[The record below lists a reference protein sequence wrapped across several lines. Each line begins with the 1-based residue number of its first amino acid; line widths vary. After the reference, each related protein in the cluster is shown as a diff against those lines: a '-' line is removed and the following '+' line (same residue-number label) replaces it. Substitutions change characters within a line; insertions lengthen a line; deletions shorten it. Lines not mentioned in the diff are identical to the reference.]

1 MQWADEEALLF
12 ESREACDALI
22 QCYDGFHK
30 IMKHGALTG
39 YSYPSEFQFLRT
51 IVPKI
56 IAHRAKDSNKSTP
69 AKADSTEA
77 LREAAKSS
85 QKEVS

>member
-1 MQWADEEALLF
+1 
-12 ESREACDALI
+12 
-22 QCYDGFHK
+22 
-30 IMKHGALTG
+30 MKHGALTG

-56 IAHRAKDSNKSTP
+56 IAHRAEDSNKSTP

-85 QKEVS
+85 QKEVSWYSFIFI